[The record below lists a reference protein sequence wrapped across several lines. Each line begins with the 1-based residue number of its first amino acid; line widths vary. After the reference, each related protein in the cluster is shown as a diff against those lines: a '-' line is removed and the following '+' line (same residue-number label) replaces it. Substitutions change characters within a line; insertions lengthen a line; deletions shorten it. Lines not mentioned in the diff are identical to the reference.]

1 MNGAIPFRTMTEHAQ
16 PIPRVLVAGVMHV
29 KSRAIEALTKAV
41 TDTTHAAN
49 VLLVRSV
56 VVKSERRHIQQL
68 VLNVANDNEADAI
81 TMVGGT
87 GIGQRDETCEAIN
100 AFVER
105 PIEGF
110 GEAYR
115 RLIEADLGPHAMLA
129 RASAGVYNQC
139 LVFAMTGREA
149 DVKRAMESLVFPVLA
164 RAVELA
170 TGRAHVGE
178 AR

>member
-1 MNGAIPFRTMTEHAQ
+1 MTQHHHPT
-16 PIPRVLVAGVMHV
+16 PIPRVLVAGVMQT
-29 KSRAIEALTKAV
+29 KSRTIEALEKV
-41 TDTTHAAN
+41 ITDVAHGAN

-81 TMVGGT
+81 IMVGGT
-87 GIGQRDETCEAIN
+87 GIGQHDETCEAIN

-115 RLIEADLGPHAMLA
+115 RMLLEGDIGPHALLA
-129 RASAGVYNQC
+129 RACAGVYNQC
-139 LVFAMTGREA
+139 VVFAMTGR
-149 DVKRAMESLVFPVLA
+149 DVDVRRAMETLILPTLTQ
-164 RAVELA
+164 AVELA
-170 TGRAHVGE
+170 TGH
-178 AR
+178 

>member
-1 MNGAIPFRTMTEHAQ
+1 MSEHPHTS
-16 PIPRVLVAGVMHV
+16 PIPRVLVAGVMHA
-29 KSRAIEALTKAV
+29 KSRAIEALAKVIADVAHT
-41 TDTTHAAN
+41 AN

-81 TMVGGT
+81 IMVGGT
-87 GIGQRDETCEAIN
+87 GIGQHDETCEAIN

-115 RLIEADLGPHAMLA
+115 RLLDGDLGGQAMLA

-139 LVFAMTGREA
+139 LVYAMTGREA
-149 DVKRAMESLVFPVLA
+149 DVRRAMEVLVLPTLA
-164 RAVELA
+164 QAVELA

>member
-1 MNGAIPFRTMTEHAQ
+1 MNEHHPIG
-16 PIPRVLVAGVMHV
+16 PIPRVLVASVIHT
-29 KSRAIEALTKAV
+29 KSRAIEVLAKVV
-41 TDTTHAAN
+41 TDCAHTAN
-49 VLLVRSV
+49 VSLVRSV
-56 VVKSERRHIQQL
+56 VVKGERRHIQQL
-68 VLNVANDNEADAI
+68 VLNVANGNEADAI
-81 TMVGGT
+81 IMVGGT
-87 GIGQRDETCEAIN
+87 GIGQHDETCEAIN

-115 RLIEADLGPHAMLA
+115 RLLEGELGPHAMLA

-149 DVKRAMESLVFPVLA
+149 DVKRAMEALVLPTLA
-164 RAVELA
+164 QAVELA

-178 AR
+178 VR

>member
-1 MNGAIPFRTMTEHAQ
+1 MGEQQHS
-16 PIPRVLVAGVMHV
+16 IPRVLVASVMHTR
-29 KSRAIEALTKAV
+29 SRAIEALAKVV
-41 TDTTHAAN
+41 TDAVGAAN

-68 VLNVANDNEADAI
+68 VLNVANGNDADAI
-81 TMVGGT
+81 VLVGGT
-87 GIGQRDETCEAIN
+87 GIGQRDDTSEAIN
-100 AFVER
+100 SFVDR

-115 RLIEADLGPHAMLA
+115 RLLEADLGAHAMLA

-149 DVKRAMESLVFPVLA
+149 DIKRAMEVLILPTLA
-164 RAVELA
+164 HAVELA
-170 TGRAHVGE
+170 TGHAHTGE
-178 AR
+178 AK